1 MNKDFPLKIEDRIKM
16 GLGTSL
22 IGLGCLSDM
31 GLIKNDVEAYKL
43 VMKIGDTITGVFGD
57 LFLENQDPSIEQF
70 HEELN
75 IIYKKLCIF
84 AKEKL
89 KNEK

>member
-1 MNKDFPLKIEDRIKM
+1 MNKNFCIEIEDRIKM

-31 GLIKNDVEAYKL
+31 EVIKNDVEAYKL
-43 VMKIGDTITGVFGD
+43 VIKIGDTITGVFGD

-70 HEELN
+70 SEELN
-75 IIYKKLCIF
+75 KIYKKMCII
-84 AKEKL
+84 AEEKL